1 MSFVNTSLNPITL
14 GDGRTIG
21 PDDPVGRIDP
31 KNEINRR
38 HIEAGR
44 PIEVKAKNTRRPKSA
59 EKEKE

>member
-44 PIEVKAKNTRRPKSA
+44 LTEVKAKSQSKSA
-59 EKEKE
+59 EKEKKDA